1 MFKWRRLFLAIIIIL
16 LIIIVQ
22 ARNINVESP
31 FRGLLGNVVNP
42 AIFLTNKVFS
52 SIGNIWNSYINL
64 INVQQENKE
73 YKKLIDNLTLENALL
88 SEKLSQ
94 SERLETL
101 LRLYRTYDFKQMPA
115 NVIGVSDGYVKNIV
129 IDAGDIDGVEKN
141 APVIGFQGLV
151 GRVSNT
157 YATTS
162 EVDVILNISSNVSV
176 MNSRTRVSGIM
187 RGDGE
192 GRLYVDYYDRLDDV
206 RVGDVFVTSGLGML
220 YPKGIR
226 IGKVSDIVSDNT
238 GLFQKVFIEQSEDF
252 YKLEHVFVVKSN
264 SK

>member
-1 MFKWRRLFLAIIIIL
+1 MFKWKRLFLVIIIIL
-16 LIIIVQ
+16 LVIIVQ
-22 ARNINVESP
+22 ARNINVEGP
-31 FRGLLGNVVNP
+31 FRGLLGNILNP
-42 AIFLTNKVFS
+42 AVFLTNKVFS
-52 SIGNIWNSYINL
+52 GIGNIWNSYINL
-64 INVQQENKE
+64 VNVQKENKE
-73 YKKLIDNLTLENALL
+73 YKKLIDNLTLENTTLENTLL

-94 SERLETL
+94 SERLQTL

-129 IDAGDIDGVEKN
+129 IDAGNLDGVEKN
-141 APVIGFQGLV
+141 DPVIGFQGLV

-187 RGDGE
+187 RGDGK
-192 GRLYVDYYDRLDDV
+192 GRLYVDYYDRL
-206 RVGDVFVTSGLGML
+206 GDVFVTSGLGML

-226 IGKVSDIVSDNT
+226 IGKVSEIVRDNT

-252 YKLEHVFVVKSN
+252 YKLEHVFVVKNN

>member
-1 MFKWRRLFLAIIIIL
+1 MFKWKKLFLVIIIIL
-16 LIIIVQ
+16 LVIIVQ
-22 ARNINVESP
+22 ARNINVEGP
-31 FRGLLGNVVNP
+31 FRGLLGNIVNP

-52 SIGNIWNSYINL
+52 GIGNIWNSYINL
-64 INVQQENKE
+64 VNVQKENEE
-73 YKKLIDNLTLENALL
+73 YKKLIDNLTLENTLL

-94 SERLETL
+94 SERLQTL
-101 LRLYRTYDFKQMPA
+101 LRLYRTYDFEQMPA

-129 IDAGDIDGVEKN
+129 IDAGNIDGVEKN
-141 APVIGFQGLV
+141 DPVIGFQGLV

-192 GRLYVDYYDRLDDV
+192 GHLYIDYYDRLDDV
-206 RVGDVFVTSGLGML
+206 RIGDVFVTSGLGML

-226 IGKVSDIVSDNT
+226 IGKVSDIVRDNT

>member
-52 SIGNIWNSYINL
+52 SIGNVWNSYVNL
-64 INVQQENKE
+64 VNVQQENKE

-115 NVIGVSDGYVKNIV
+115 NV
-129 IDAGDIDGVEKN
+129 
-141 APVIGFQGLV
+141 LV
-151 GRVSNT
+151 
-157 YATTS
+157 
-162 EVDVILNISSNVSV
+162 
-176 MNSRTRVSGIM
+176 
-187 RGDGE
+187 
-192 GRLYVDYYDRLDDV
+192 
-206 RVGDVFVTSGLGML
+206 
-220 YPKGIR
+220 
-226 IGKVSDIVSDNT
+226 
-238 GLFQKVFIEQSEDF
+238 
-252 YKLEHVFVVKSN
+252 
-264 SK
+264 

>member
-1 MFKWRRLFLAIIIIL
+1 MKTYNRVIFF
-16 LIIIVQ
+16 
-22 ARNINVESP
+22 NTINVSCI
-31 FRGLLGNVVNP
+31 NDY
-42 AIFLTNKVFS
+42 IFHIAV
-52 SIGNIWNSYINL
+52 
-64 INVQQENKE
+64 
-73 YKKLIDNLTLENALL
+73 
-88 SEKLSQ
+88 
-94 SERLETL
+94 
-101 LRLYRTYDFKQMPA
+101 TYTY
-115 NVIGVSDGYVKNIV
+115 N
-129 IDAGDIDGVEKN
+129 IDGVEKN
-141 APVIGFQGLV
+141 DPVIGFQGLV

-192 GRLYVDYYDRLDDV
+192 GHLYIDYYDRLDDV
-206 RVGDVFVTSGLGML
+206 RIGDVFVTSGLGML

-226 IGKVSDIVSDNT
+226 IGKVSDIVRDNT

>member
-52 SIGNIWNSYINL
+52 SIGNVWNSYVNL
-64 INVQQENKE
+64 VN
-73 YKKLIDNLTLENALL
+73 KKLIDNLTLENALL

-206 RVGDVFVTSGLGML
+206 RVGDVFVKTGLGNL
-220 YPKGIR
+220 
-226 IGKVSDIVSDNT
+226 
-238 GLFQKVFIEQSEDF
+238 
-252 YKLEHVFVVKSN
+252 
-264 SK
+264 

>member
-1 MFKWRRLFLAIIIIL
+1 M
-16 LIIIVQ
+16 V
-22 ARNINVESP
+22 
-31 FRGLLGNVVNP
+31 
-42 AIFLTNKVFS
+42 
-52 SIGNIWNSYINL
+52 
-64 INVQQENKE
+64 NVQKENEE
-73 YKKLIDNLTLENALL
+73 YKKLIDNLTLENTLL

-94 SERLETL
+94 SERLQTL

-129 IDAGDIDGVEKN
+129 IDAGTIDGVEKN
-141 APVIGFQGLV
+141 DPVIGFQGLV

-187 RGDGE
+187 RGDGK

-206 RVGDVFVTSGLGML
+206 RVGDVFVTSGFGML

-226 IGKVSDIVSDNT
+226 IGKVSEIVRDNT

-252 YKLEHVFVVKSN
+252 YKLEHVFVVKNN